1 MINIETESQKKRITM
16 IMSHPSEDSPEPAQQ
31 SGAPAEGTPIPT
43 KKEVEDTDAYHND
56 DIPSDT
62 KEETAAPSDPS
73 AEKPEEEV
81 ERY

>member
-1 MINIETESQKKRITM
+1 M
-16 IMSHPSEDSPEPAQQ
+16 IMSHPSEDSPEAAQQ
-31 SGAPAEGTPIPT
+31 SGAPAEVPAEGTPIPG
-43 KKEVEDTDAYHND
+43 KKEVEETDAYQND

-73 AEKPEEEV
+73 TEKPAQSDPSAEKPEEEV